1 MLRSQHGLA
10 GDDADRRQ
18 VSGPRSGPEGR
29 QQIDALRRQEDFM
42 RFTQR
47 VDQIVD
53 SLGIVDAFVE
63 EGLGQAIAIYQD
75 AIRDVT

>member
-1 MLRSQHGLA
+1 
-10 GDDADRRQ
+10 
-18 VSGPRSGPEGR
+18 
-29 QQIDALRRQEDFM
+29 M